1 MILGKSIFLS
11 LISLY
16 FAVFLM
22 HRTRR
27 GQRTQHNTEVH
38 EYRKV
43 KKEKTHTV
51 CPLPFPSHVSSI
63 ATSPYQKANPT
74 IHLSHGLWMR
84 SHVINPAPCFTLSF
98 SRVFL
103 LFFPQSSAM
112 NTQPPLFPFS
122 LWLFPW
128 YIHPVFSVLFSSWRS
143 LWVCSGTLSLS
154 LSLFLSLKL
163 RQLLKA
169 YAFAKISN
177 LG

>member
-11 LISLY
+11 LISLH

-103 LFFPQSSAM
+103 LFSHSHLLWIPSH
-112 NTQPPLFPFS
+112 LFS
-122 LWLFPW
+122 LSRSGCSLDIFTQFFLSSFPLGGASESAQ
-128 YIHPVFSVLFSSWRS
+128 V
-143 LWVCSGTLSLS
+143 
-154 LSLFLSLKL
+154 LSLFLFLFFSL
-163 RQLLKA
+163 
-169 YAFAKISN
+169 
-177 LG
+177 